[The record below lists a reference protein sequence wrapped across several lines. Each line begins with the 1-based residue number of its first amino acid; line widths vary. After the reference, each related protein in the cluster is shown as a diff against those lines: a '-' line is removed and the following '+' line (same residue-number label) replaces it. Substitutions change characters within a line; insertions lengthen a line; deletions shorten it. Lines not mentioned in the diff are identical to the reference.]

1 MGCVI
6 IRQAI
11 RRGKRRYNLRPALC
25 YALNINNKINGRFA
39 VLRLTQ
45 TAGRPF
51 VFWRRLIERGR
62 PYERF
67 I

>member
-11 RRGKRRYNLRPALC
+11 RQEKRRYNLRLALC

-39 VLRLTQ
+39 VY
-45 TAGRPF
+45 A
-51 VFWRRLIERGR
+51 
-62 PYERF
+62 
-67 I
+67 